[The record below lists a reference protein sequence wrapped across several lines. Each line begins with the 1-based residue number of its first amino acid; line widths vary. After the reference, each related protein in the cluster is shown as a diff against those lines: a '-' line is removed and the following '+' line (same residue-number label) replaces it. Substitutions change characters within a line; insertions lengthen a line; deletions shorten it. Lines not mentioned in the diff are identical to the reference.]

1 MVKGT
6 AERLRS
12 RFKCSVAELDYQDL
26 WQRSRLGVVSI
37 SSDRAVL
44 ERFSEKVV
52 RESERLLGSDLMN
65 CTVEIIEHE

>member
-6 AERLRS
+6 AERIRS
-12 RFKCSVAELDYQDL
+12 RFKCSVAELEFQDL

-52 RESERLLGSDLMN
+52 RECERHLGSDLIN